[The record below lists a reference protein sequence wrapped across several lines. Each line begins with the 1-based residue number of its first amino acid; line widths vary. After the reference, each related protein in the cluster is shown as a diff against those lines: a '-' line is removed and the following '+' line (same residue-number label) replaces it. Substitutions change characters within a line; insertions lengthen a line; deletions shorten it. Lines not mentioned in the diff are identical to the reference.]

1 MKWIKL
7 YEDFEDDISIERDV
21 QDIFIELED
30 EGFKVEITFWVNG
43 ARGGYLISD
52 EKGVQRYGPIANDG
66 KLYLKVEIK
75 RLKTTGESLF
85 KMDGFNWIETKHY
98 FGRLKDFLEKYS
110 PVKYKIK
117 SMVFSHVPRFSIM
130 RETELVDSYQTSF
143 DYVDSKYIEKDF
155 TDRNTLTSVSYFF
168 ERL

>member
-7 YEDFEDDISIERDV
+7 YEDFDDNISIERDV
-21 QDIFIELED
+21 QDIFWDLEE

-43 ARGGYLISD
+43 TRGGYLLSD

-85 KMDGFNWIETKHY
+85 GFNWIETKHY
-98 FGRLKDFLEKYS
+98 FSRLKDFLEKYS

-117 SMVFSHVPRFSIM
+117 TMVFSIARRMPRFSI
-130 RETELVDSYQTSF
+130 EHLPFTHSYQTSF

-155 TDRNTLTSVSYFF
+155 TDRYTLTSVSYFF

>member
-7 YEDFEDDISIERDV
+7 YEDFEDDISIEREV
-21 QDIFIELED
+21 QDIFWDLEE

-43 ARGGYLISD
+43 AKGGYLLSD

-66 KLYLKVEIK
+66 KLYLKVEVKKIEPPGNFLTK
-75 RLKTTGESLF
+75 
-85 KMDGFNWIETKHY
+85 DGFNWMEAKDH
-98 FGRLKDFLEKYS
+98 FDRLRIFLQRHS
-110 PVKYKIK
+110 SVKYKIK

-130 RETELVDSYQTSF
+130 KEAEMNDTYQTSF
-143 DYVDSKYIEKDF
+143 DYVDTKYIEKDF